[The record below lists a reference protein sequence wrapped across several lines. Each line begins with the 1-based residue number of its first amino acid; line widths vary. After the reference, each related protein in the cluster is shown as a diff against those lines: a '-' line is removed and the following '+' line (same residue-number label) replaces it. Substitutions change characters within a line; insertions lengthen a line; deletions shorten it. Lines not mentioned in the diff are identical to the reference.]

1 MTINNDTEYRS
12 GDNDVWVNT
21 HQKNLIYVF
30 CHDCDEVDEM
40 QIIDAPQESDQV
52 QELTKDYTSIMEMHA
67 DQTGHFVQLG
77 TTKGSEID
85 LVDIARALSSEFS
98 RRDG

>member
-1 MTINNDTEYRS
+1 MTIDNEIESKS
-12 GDNDVWVNT
+12 GNGIGLVNT
-21 HQKNLIYVF
+21 NQKALIHMV
-30 CHDCDEVDEM
+30 CHECDEVDKM
-40 QIIDAPQESDQV
+40 QIVDNPQESERV
-52 QELTKDYTSIMEMHA
+52 QEVTENYSSIMERHA